1 MSTGAVL
8 IAPPKGP
15 LLLLVCSFFLIIGT
29 QPCRRANTRSESVW
43 KQLRR
48 LPNSGFV
55 RVLVQLKAGQQ
66 LHRPPPSGSSTG
78 RSQVVLLAAPS
89 TMRHPHA
96 DSVYSWAKKPHTI
109 SEPHSSSA
117 RYHLQ
122 QRGNMSKTRIL
133 LTGADT
139 FMGSH
144 ILAQLL
150 SHDDLSV
157 RAVLNTAEAVPA
169 LQNHYQRI
177 YPSSVD
183 FATVSE
189 YNCLVPGIFEDALR
203 DSSEPFHAVVHTLSN
218 KSSDEVDCLA
228 RFIKLR
234 TDAIIGFL
242 ISVQAASHVVSRVVI
257 VGSLIPFAR
266 WLGDPPTLR
275 LSYQGTPGNS
285 TYPIVD
291 TEHILAT
298 SQASSNI
305 VSDAVLTWAKQSG
318 ARFNIVFVT
327 APSVY
332 GPAVHP
338 LENSSE
344 LTETNRRIWNICSN
358 EPLEQATRPPYG
370 INQFSDVRVRLS
382 IGFEVAS
389 INHLNRISPMLPSG
403 HCSANELQ
411 ISIWLCQR
419 GLCPQGLRLRNISQ
433 LDSLN

>member
-1 MSTGAVL
+1 VW
-8 IAPPKGP
+8 
-15 LLLLVCSFFLIIGT
+15 
-29 QPCRRANTRSESVW
+29 RRPR
-43 KQLRR
+43 Q

-55 RVLVQLKAGQQ
+55 CVLVRLRANQRP
-66 LHRPPPSGSSTG
+66 HPPPPSRLFSGCSEFTS
-78 RSQVVLLAAPS
+78 LAAPS
-89 TMRHPHA
+89 TMRHTHA
-96 DSVYSWAKKPHTI
+96 DSVSSWADKPHAI
-109 SEPHSSSA
+109 SDPHSNSA

-150 SHDDLSV
+150 SHDDVSV

-169 LQNHYQRI
+169 LQSHYQRI
-177 YPSSVD
+177 FPSSVD
-183 FATVSE
+183 FATVCE
-189 YNCLVPGIFEDALR
+189 CDFLVPGIFEDALR

-218 KSSDEVDCLA
+218 ESSDEADCLA
-228 RFIKLR
+228 RFIKLQ

-242 ISVQAASHVVSRVVI
+242 ISVQEASRVVSRVVI

-266 WLGDPPTLR
+266 WLGDPHTLR
-275 LSYQGTPGNS
+275 ISDHVAPANS

-291 TEHILAT
+291 SEHILAT
-298 SQASSNI
+298 SQASDNI
-305 VSDAVLTWAKQSG
+305 VSDAVLTWAKQYG

-358 EPLEQATRPPYG
+358 EPLEQATRPPHG
-370 INQFSDVRVRLS
+370 INQFSDVRVRMS
-382 IGFEVAS
+382 IGSEVTS
-389 INHLNRISPMLPSG
+389 INHINRISPMLPSG
-403 HCSANELQ
+403 HCLANKLQ
-411 ISIWLCQR
+411 ISVWLCQQ
-419 GLCPQGLRLRNISQ
+419 GLCPRGLRLPNISL
-433 LDSLN
+433 LDSLSYKAASAWKSRRRGAASPATHPSIFWIPIS